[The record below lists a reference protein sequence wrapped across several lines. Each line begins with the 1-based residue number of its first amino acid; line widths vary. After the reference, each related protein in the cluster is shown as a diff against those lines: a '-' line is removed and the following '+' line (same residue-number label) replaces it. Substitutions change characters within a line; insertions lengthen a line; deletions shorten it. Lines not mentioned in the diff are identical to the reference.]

1 MLGVVVRELPAAP
14 LLLGEGT
21 LVRTLMGV
29 KGSPPPLLLRLR
41 GSLLGPPPGWLFCR
55 HFFRDLWLIGVVL
68 EHGGSPS
75 PSPKAESLS
84 LSPRDEA
91 KYERLDSEIRTKR
104 NWVTGRLMWW

>member
-1 MLGVVVRELPAAP
+1 VLGVVVRELPAAP

-29 KGSPPPLLLRLR
+29 KGSPPLLRLR

-68 EHGGSPS
+68 EQGGSPS

-91 KYERLDSEIRTKR
+91 KYERLDSVLTFAERIE
-104 NWVTGRLMWW
+104 GIGE